1 MSKRYICPFCF
12 DEYDMNQVEFEC
24 EQRYGCKVEEDKN
37 YEEWA
42 GTKNEMRPHHFAA
55 PSGGFFSKW
64 SMPQSAQCDL
74 CNHVSHTRVC
84 PGCHNVLP
92 RTIDTNEE
100 LIIALVGS
108 RGSGK
113 STYIGV
119 LIHEMIKH
127 LFLNFDG
134 TFNLLSDED
143 QKRYHD
149 DFEQGLY
156 IDHRLLDQTRR
167 ATHGRSGRG
176 KKDRPILGTLKMP
189 ANGMFKKTRSVTL
202 VFFDSAGEDWTDEQA
217 LRTVAKY
224 LKHAAGIIFL
234 IDPLT
239 NGTVYKT
246 IGKENLE
253 GSIGSD
259 DIGNDGLQSQVLTN
273 AMNVIRNER
282 ELKEDQP
289 IDTPVAVAFPKL
301 DVLDDNG
308 LLQPGMQLK
317 KPSPHAQLGHFDEA
331 DRESVNEE
339 MRSMLG
345 KQWDEGNFLTMLD
358 QNFVHNSCFAFSAL
372 GRKPSNPGAKK
383 IETPTPIRIEDA
395 MFWIL
400 HEYGVL

>member
-24 EQRYGCKVEEDKN
+24 EQRFSCKMEKDTN

-55 PSGGFFSKW
+55 PSGGIFSKR
-64 SMPQSAQCDL
+64 SMPQSAQCDK
-74 CNHVSHTRVC
+74 CHHVSHTRVC

-127 LFLNFDG
+127 LFLKFDG

-149 DFEQGLY
+149 DFEKGLY
-156 IDHRLLDQTRR
+156 VDHTLLNQTQ
-167 ATHGRSGRG
+167 AHDSSGRG
-176 KKDRPILGTLKMP
+176 RKDRPILGTLKMP
-189 ANGMFKKTRSVTL
+189 ANGMFKKTRSITL
-202 VFFDSAGEDWTDEQA
+202 VFFDSAGEDWTHEQA
-217 LRTVAKY
+217 LKTVAKY

-239 NGTVYKT
+239 NGYVYNK

-253 GSIGSD
+253 GSIGSGD
-259 DIGNDGLQSQVLTN
+259 VGNDGLQSQVLTN

-282 ELKEDQP
+282 ELREDQP

-301 DVLDDNG
+301 DVLADNG
-308 LLQPGMQLK
+308 LLQAGMQLK
-317 KPSPHAQLGHFDEA
+317 KPSPHVQGHFDEA
-331 DRESVNEE
+331 DRELVNQE

-345 KQWDEGNFLTMLD
+345 KWDEGNFLTMLD
-358 QNFVHNSCFAFSAL
+358 QNFPNNSCFAFSAL
-372 GRKPSNPGAKK
+372 GQKPSDPGAQK
-383 IETPTPIRIEDA
+383 INKPTPIRIEDA